1 MKNKKQNID
10 YLSIFL
16 RSMLYFSIVCVLLVF
31 GILIGFIFI
40 KGFAYLDLSLFEFN
54 YTSENVSMMPSIINT
69 LNMVLLALLIAMP
82 LGIFGA
88 IFLTEY
94 ANKKSKILNLIAIAS
109 ETLVGIPS
117 IVYGLFGYLAFVI
130 YFGLKTSFLAGA
142 LTLSIMILPLILRSS
157 QEALSAVPMGFREG
171 SFALGAGKLRTIF
184 AIIVPAATPGILAG
198 VILSIG
204 KIVGESAALLYTSGS
219 VAQIAGLLES
229 GRTLSVHMYALSS
242 EGLHINQAYATACV
256 LVLLVLGINMLSNFI
271 AKRLTKQ

>member
-10 YLSIFL
+10 YLSMFL